1 MRTRAHTRSSV
12 HRGRSCARPAQLAR
26 ARRADGDGPGAEAHG
41 QAVGASGQDA
51 EIRQVRTAAA
61 AAAHAPAASPC
72 AAASSPSTLR
82 TPSALRAPGLTL
94 GPAPTLLHGERRR
107 ARERHSRRGDQPHA
121 VPTHLADPW
130 RSCRSKEIWPAAS
143 SSGGGSACHRVCCGE
158 PVRAAVVR
166 KGAGADVVRAEFRIL
181 KQEPQ
186 TGPLSTRR
194 RKAPRGRATAV
205 PASRAITM
213 TMLLSF
219 TTAFAPPLPTAIPT
233 TRRIA
238 PGVQMPYLN
247 CGGVHSHPS
256 NYTAWLEVGGR
267 GLDTAM
273 MYGDDVQLHVG
284 DAIAASDLPREQLFI
299 TSKVPFVP
307 SPCYPKCMY
316 AHALRRVP
324 YSSRCPNPARCR
336 AARPVASARGVRARG
351 SSTPL
356 RTARSTCAC
365 SASSRST

>member
-1 MRTRAHTRSSV
+1 M
-12 HRGRSCARPAQLAR
+12 PAC
-26 ARRADGDGPGAEAHG
+26 
-41 QAVGASGQDA
+41 QD
-51 EIRQVRTAAA
+51 
-61 AAAHAPAASPC
+61 
-72 AAASSPSTLR
+72 
-82 TPSALRAPGLTL
+82 
-94 GPAPTLLHGERRR
+94 
-107 ARERHSRRGDQPHA
+107 
-121 VPTHLADPW
+121 
-130 RSCRSKEIWPAAS
+130 
-143 SSGGGSACHRVCCGE
+143 
-158 PVRAAVVR
+158 
-166 KGAGADVVRAEFRIL
+166 
-181 KQEPQ
+181 
-186 TGPLSTRR
+186 
-194 RKAPRGRATAV
+194 
-205 PASRAITM
+205 TM

-219 TTAFAPPLPTAIPT
+219 TTAFAPPLPAAIP

-238 PGVQMPYLN
+238 PGVGMPYLN

-307 SPCYPKCMY
+307 SPCYPKCMH

-351 SSTPL
+351 SWTPS
-356 RTARSTCAC
+356 RAARSTCAS